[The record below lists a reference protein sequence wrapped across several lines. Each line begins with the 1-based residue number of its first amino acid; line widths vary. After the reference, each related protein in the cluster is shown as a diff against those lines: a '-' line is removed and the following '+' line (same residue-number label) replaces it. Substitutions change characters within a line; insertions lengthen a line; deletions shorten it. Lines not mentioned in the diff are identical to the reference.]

1 MLSLCAC
8 LVSHYFYR
16 YSWLFLLSLSD
27 VPREILVFS
36 PMRSRLQRTAV
47 GIALL
52 PEEPCIESIQSALRH
67 SIWHKTSHTQVN
79 VDGKWDCY
87 GIPQQLFLDNAWA
100 HHSHSLENLAR

>member
-47 GIALL
+47 VIKNPPGIATRFLHFKDGFPPGIATASL
-52 PEEPCIESIQSALRH
+52 PEERRIGTGVFSCPTGLS
-67 SIWHKTSHTQVN
+67 
-79 VDGKWDCY
+79 
-87 GIPQQLFLDNAWA
+87 
-100 HHSHSLENLAR
+100 

>member
-47 GIALL
+47 GADNDKVGNL
-52 PEEPCIESIQSALRH
+52 PPILSMSAPSSEPDTRRANSAD
-67 SIWHKTSHTQVN
+67 TYN
-79 VDGKWDCY
+79 
-87 GIPQQLFLDNAWA
+87 FFF
-100 HHSHSLENLAR
+100 SHSRFAQILTRSQDCNTV